1 MGGSEKIIMQ
11 KRSARVIAF
20 IGAAIGWFAII
31 AQLYLIMANRV
42 VSVPGTIF
50 RFFSYFTIDTNI
62 LVALCFTFIFLG
74 SRSRPGKFFTK
85 ATTITALTVYI
96 IIVGIVYNTILRLT
110 WNPQGLQKVVDE
122 ILHSVI
128 PLFFILFWVI
138 FTPTEGLKYKQAFS
152 WLIYPLVYML
162 YAVIHGA
169 ITKFYPYIFVDV
181 TRHGYSKV
189 LSNAGLVLSAMFI
202 LSLILIATGKATKDK
217 KKTINSAP

>member
-1 MGGSEKIIMQ
+1 MQ
-11 KRSARVIAF
+11 KRSTRIIAF

-31 AQLYLIMANRV
+31 AQFYLIITNRV
-42 VSVPGTIF
+42 VSVPETIF

-74 SRSRPGKFFTK
+74 SKSRLGQFFTK
-85 ATTITALTVYI
+85 TTTVTALTVYI

-110 WNPQGLQKVVDE
+110 WNPQGLQMIVDE
-122 ILHSVI
+122 ILHSVT
-128 PLFFILFWVI
+128 PVFFILFWVI

-152 WLIYPLVYML
+152 WLIYPLAYML

-181 TRHGYSKV
+181 TRHGYGKV
-189 LSNAGLVLSAMFI
+189 ISNAGLILFAIFV
-202 LSLILIATGKATKDK
+202 LSLILIATGKATRDK
-217 KKTINSAP
+217 KKSVKSAA

>member
-1 MGGSEKIIMQ
+1 MQ
-11 KRSARVIAF
+11 KRSTRVIAF
-20 IGAAIGWFAII
+20 IGAAMGWFAII
-31 AQLYLIMANRV
+31 AQLYLIIMNRV

-74 SRSRPGKFFTK
+74 NKSRLGKFFTK

-110 WNPQGLQKVVDE
+110 WNPQGLQMLVDE

-128 PLFFILFWVI
+128 PVFFILFWVI
-138 FTPTEGLKYKQAFS
+138 FVPTGGLKYKVAFS

-181 TRHGYSKV
+181 TRHGYGKV
-189 LSNAGLVLSAMFI
+189 MSNAGLIVFAIFV
-202 LSLILIATGKATKDK
+202 LSLILIATGKASRDK
-217 KKTINSAP
+217 KKSIKSAP

>member
-1 MGGSEKIIMQ
+1 MQ
-11 KRSARVIAF
+11 KRSTRVIAF
-20 IGAAIGWFAII
+20 IGAAMGWFAII
-31 AQLYLIMANRV
+31 AQLYLIIMNRV

-74 SRSRPGKFFTK
+74 NKSRLGKFFTK

-110 WNPQGLQKVVDE
+110 WNPQGLQMLVDE

-128 PLFFILFWVI
+128 PVFFILFWVI
-138 FTPTEGLKYKQAFS
+138 FVPTEGLKYKVAFS

-181 TRHGYSKV
+181 TRHGYGKV
-189 LSNAGLVLSAMFI
+189 MSNAGLIVFAIFV
-202 LSLILIATGKATKDK
+202 LSLILIATGKASRDK
-217 KKTINSAP
+217 KKSIKSAP

>member
-1 MGGSEKIIMQ
+1 MQ
-11 KRSARVIAF
+11 KQSTRVIAF

-31 AQLYLIMANRV
+31 AQLYLIITNRV

-74 SRSRPGKFFTK
+74 SKSRLGKFFAK
-85 ATTITALTVYI
+85 PTTITALTVYI
-96 IIVGIVYNTILRLT
+96 TIVGIVYNTILRLT
-110 WNPQGLQKVVDE
+110 WNPQGLQMVVDE

-128 PLFFILFWVI
+128 PVLFILFWVI

-152 WLIYPLVYML
+152 WLLYPLVYIL
-162 YAVIHGA
+162 YAGIHGA

-181 TRHGYSKV
+181 TRHGYNKV
-189 LSNAGLVLSAMFI
+189 ISNAGLLLSAMFI
-202 LSLILIATGKATKDK
+202 LSLILIATGKVTKDK
-217 KKTINSAP
+217 KKTIKSTS

>member
-1 MGGSEKIIMQ
+1 MQ
-11 KRSARVIAF
+11 KRSTRAIAF
-20 IGAAIGWFAII
+20 TGAAIGWFAVI
-31 AQLYLIMANRV
+31 AQLYLIITNRV
-42 VSVPGTIF
+42 VSVPETIF

-74 SRSRPGKFFTK
+74 SKSRLGKFFSK

-110 WNPQGLQKVVDE
+110 WNPQGLQMVVDE

-128 PLFFILFWVI
+128 PVFFILFWVI
-138 FTPTEGLKYKQAFS
+138 FVPTEGLKYKDAFS
-152 WLIYPLVYML
+152 WLIYPLVYIL

-181 TRHGYSKV
+181 TRHGYGKV
-189 LSNAGLVLSAMFI
+189 MSNAGLILFAIFV
-202 LSLILIATGKATKDK
+202 LSLILIATGKASRDK
-217 KKTINSAP
+217 NKSIKSAA

>member
-1 MGGSEKIIMQ
+1 MQ
-11 KRSARVIAF
+11 KRSTRFVAL
-20 IGAAIGWFAII
+20 IGAIIGWSAII
-31 AQLYLIMANRV
+31 AQLYLIITNRV
-42 VSVPGTIF
+42 VSIPGTVF

-74 SRSRPGKFFTK
+74 NQSRPGKLFTK

-110 WNPQGLQKVVDE
+110 WNPQGLQMVVDE

-128 PLFFILFWVI
+128 PVLFILFWVI
-138 FTPTEGLKYKQAFS
+138 FVPIEGLKYKHAFS

-169 ITKFYPYIFVDV
+169 ITNFYPYMFVDV
-181 TRHGYSKV
+181 TRHGYGKV
-189 LSNAGLVLSAMFI
+189 LSNAGLIVFAIFVLSF
-202 LSLILIATGKATKDK
+202 ILIATGKATKDK
-217 KKTINSAP
+217 KKSINSAS

>member
-1 MGGSEKIIMQ
+1 MQ
-11 KRSARVIAF
+11 KRSTRVIVF
-20 IGAAIGWFAII
+20 IGAAMGWFAII
-31 AQLYLIMANRV
+31 AQLYLIIMNRV

-74 SRSRPGKFFTK
+74 NKSRLGKFFTK

-110 WNPQGLQKVVDE
+110 WNPQGLQMLVDE

-128 PLFFILFWVI
+128 PVFFILFWVI
-138 FTPTEGLKYKQAFS
+138 FVPTGGLKYKVAFS

-181 TRHGYSKV
+181 TRHGYGKV
-189 LSNAGLVLSAMFI
+189 MSNAGLIVFAIFV
-202 LSLILIATGKATKDK
+202 LSLILIATGKASRDK
-217 KKTINSAP
+217 KKSIKSAP